1 MRITIELIVFVVLW
15 LNAFPPASGVSQTY
29 ISQKIVTDR
38 TLDYKKQ
45 CKVEFGAYIEYHKNN
60 DQLNTLA
67 EQTCGGICM
76 GLTANMQGSYKVFCL
91 QTKRR
96 VTQKKSYTLPIPGKV
111 IRRVK
116 QIATQEKRYGRMIFA
131 ERVGNVTHDEPD
143 VSPVPDAISRVGN
156 RNDKAIWEETLT
168 MIRPQP

>member
-1 MRITIELIVFVVLW
+1 
-15 LNAFPPASGVSQTY
+15 
-29 ISQKIVTDR
+29 
-38 TLDYKKQ
+38 
-45 CKVEFGAYIEYHKNN
+45 
-60 DQLNTLA
+60 
-67 EQTCGGICM
+67 
-76 GLTANMQGSYKVFCL
+76 MQGLYKVFCL

-143 VSPVPDAISRVGN
+143 VSPVPDAISGVDN
-156 RNDKAIWEETLT
+156 RNEKSIWEETLT
-168 MIRPQP
+168 MMSSQP